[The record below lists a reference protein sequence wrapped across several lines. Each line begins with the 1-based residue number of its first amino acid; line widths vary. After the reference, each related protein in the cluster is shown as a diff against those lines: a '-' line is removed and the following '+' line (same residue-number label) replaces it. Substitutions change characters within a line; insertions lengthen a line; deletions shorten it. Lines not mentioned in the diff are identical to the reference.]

1 MKNPANLTDSDKNT
15 MPVDAVQPL
24 QNVVVVPPQ
33 VQPPQH
39 PAPQD
44 NAILQLM
51 VNPAFQMTVAERIGV
66 NNIVNEF
73 YRIYQNNFAPQI
85 QQFQGHQGL
94 ERATYWIC
102 REIDTMLMVGNNYNG
117 ILNSDNLLRRIALV
131 GSYGILPQPLN
142 IVPFETLPFTTQ
154 MYLMNLT
161 IFIVR
166 YLSQHP
172 AQA

>member
-1 MKNPANLTDSDKNT
+1 MSTPAAD
-15 MPVDAVQPL
+15 QPL
-24 QNVVVVPPQ
+24 QNAVIVPPQ
-33 VQPPQH
+33 PQPPQQ
-39 PAPQD
+39 PPQD
-44 NAILQLM
+44 NAVLQLM
-51 VNPAFQMTVAERIGV
+51 VNPTFQMTVAERIGV

-73 YRIYQNNFAPQI
+73 HRIYQNNFAPQI
-85 QQFQGHQGL
+85 QEFHGHQGL

-102 REIDTMLMVGNNYNG
+102 REIDTMRQIGHSYQT
-117 ILNSDNLLRRIALV
+117 ILANDGLLRRIATT
-131 GSYGILPQPLN
+131 GSYGILPQPAMP
-142 IVPFETLPFTTQ
+142 VPFENLPFNTQ